1 VQEERRSGG
10 AWEEGRRPVAWVEEG
25 GAALHAGGEEDC
37 DMQGGGRSGG
47 AWEG

>member
-25 GAALHAGGEEDC
+25 GAVLHAGGEDC
-37 DMQGGGRSGG
+37 GMQGGGRSGG